1 MVVSLLDFVHNNCL
15 FRQFKVNDL
24 LFVEYKCVVDETKLK
39 IWSQHN
45 YFIYVL
51 SGRKI
56 WHTLHSKYE
65 IFSGQAIFVK
75 KGANIV
81 HQFFDNDFC
90 SLIIFVPDQFISDV
104 IKHCDMPLSHLR
116 KKTGQS
122 DSIIPL
128 QPNPTL
134 TLYFQSVFA
143 YFGNKSIPPAPLLEL
158 KFRELILNI
167 VSSKGNELLSAYL
180 LSLCEDNKAGIRE
193 IMERNF
199 IYNMKLEEFA
209 RLSGRSLT
217 SFKRDFI
224 ATFKTTPGK
233 WLARKKL
240 DHARHLLETTDK
252 NINELTF
259 ESGFE
264 NPSHFIRKFK
274 QAFQITPLKYKKEI
288 LRQNSDLERRET
300 DYRGMRQRPAG

>member
-1 MVVSLLDFVHNNCL
+1 MVSLLDFVYDNCL

-24 LFVEYKCVVDETKLK
+24 LFVEYKCVVNEAKLK

-51 SGRKI
+51 SGKKV
-56 WHTLHSKYE
+56 WKTLQSEYE
-65 IFSGQAIFVK
+65 VFSGQAIFVK

-81 HQFFDNDFC
+81 HQFFDNNFC
-90 SLIIFVPDQFISDV
+90 SLIIFVPDHFITDV
-104 IKHCDMPLSHLR
+104 VKHCDIPLSDL
-116 KKTGQS
+116 KKTTRRS
-122 DSIIPL
+122 DSVIRI
-128 QPNPTL
+128 QPDPVL
-134 TLYFQSVFA
+134 TAYFQSVFV
-143 YFGNKSIPPAPLLEL
+143 YFGNKEKPPSSLLEL
-158 KFRELILNI
+158 KCKELILNV
-167 VSSKGNELLSAYL
+167 VSSRCNELLSAYF
-180 LSLCEDNKAGIRE
+180 LSLCEENKAGMRE

-224 ATFKTTPGK
+224 TTFKTTPGK

-240 DHARHLLETTDK
+240 EYARHLLETTDK

-264 NPSHFIRKFK
+264 NPSHFIKTFK
-274 QAFQITPLKYKKEI
+274 QAYRMTPLQYKKTI
-288 LRQNSDLERRET
+288 LLPT
-300 DYRGMRQRPAG
+300 DNF

>member
-1 MVVSLLDFVHNNCL
+1 MLLLNLNKISKAMVSLFDFVHDNCL

-24 LFVEYKCVVDETKLK
+24 LFVEYKCVVNETKLK

-45 YFIYVL
+45 YFVYVL
-51 SGRKI
+51 SGRKV

-65 IFSGQAIFVK
+65 VLSGEAIFVK

-81 HQFFDNDFC
+81 HQYFDKNFC
-90 SLIIFVPDQFISDV
+90 SLIVFMPDHFISDV
-104 IKHCDMPLSHLR
+104 IKHNDLPLSYLR
-116 KKTGQS
+116 KEIIQT
-122 DSIIPL
+122 DSVIPL
-128 QPNPTL
+128 VPNPIISA
-134 TLYFQSVFA
+134 YFQSVFA
-143 YFGNKSIPPAPLLEL
+143 YFGNKGSPPVSLLEL
-158 KFRELILNI
+158 KFKELILNI
-167 VSSKGNELLSAYL
+167 FSSGCNELLSNYF
-180 LSLCEDNKAGIRE
+180 LSLCKENKNCLRE

-224 ATFKTTPGK
+224 ATYRTTPGR

-240 DHARHLLETTDK
+240 EYARYLLETTNK
-252 NINELTF
+252 SINELTF

-264 NPSHFIRKFK
+264 NTSHFIRIFK
-274 QAFQITPLKYKKEI
+274 QAFQMTPLQYKKNLVQI
-288 LRQNSDLERRET
+288 NDLNFSL
-300 DYRGMRQRPAG
+300 

>member
-1 MVVSLLDFVHNNCL
+1 MVSLLDFVYDNCL

-51 SGRKI
+51 SGKKV
-56 WHTLHSKYE
+56 WQTLRSKYE
-65 IFSGQAIFVK
+65 VFSGQAIFVK

-81 HQFFDNDFC
+81 HQFLDKDFC
-90 SLIIFVPDQFISDV
+90 ALILFVPDHFITDV
-104 IKHCDMPLSHLR
+104 IKHCDIPLSYLK

-122 DSIIPL
+122 DAVIPI
-128 QPNPTL
+128 QSNPVL
-134 TLYFQSVFA
+134 TAYFQSVFA
-143 YFGNKSIPPAPLLEL
+143 YFGNKETSPPVSLLEL
-158 KFRELILNI
+158 KFKELILNI
-167 VSSKGNELLSAYL
+167 VSSRCNEFLSAYL
-180 LSLCEDNKAGIRE
+180 LSLCEENKACMRE

-217 SFKRDFI
+217 SFRRDFI
-224 ATFKTTPGK
+224 TTFKTTPGK
-233 WLARKKL
+233 WLVRKKL
-240 DHARHLLETTDK
+240 EYARHLLETTDK
-252 NINELTF
+252 NINDLTF

-264 NPSHFIRKFK
+264 NPSHFIRIFK
-274 QAFQITPLKYKKEI
+274 QTFQVTPLQYKKTVLQQI
-288 LRQNSDLERRET
+288 SDF
-300 DYRGMRQRPAG
+300 